1 MLELVASDPPQTL
14 LVVWTT
20 APLVRMG
27 PLVQIVLQN
36 SIMTKLLLLA
46 KPAMPH
52 VPILAMDQ
60 LLINAVKKIASIVL
74 TRPNV

>member
-14 LVVWTT
+14 NVVWTT
-20 APLVRMG
+20 APLVRMV

-46 KPAMPH
+46 NPAMPH